1 MDIGALA
8 NVEGLTALAAAFM
21 LGLGGIGAAI
31 GMGLM
36 GGKFLE
42 GSSRQPE
49 LVPMLQGKMF
59 LLVGLIDAIP
69 IIGVGI
75 AMYFTFVDP
84 FSAKVIAQVAGAAH

>member
-1 MDIGALA
+1 MEALA
-8 NVEGLTALAAAFM
+8 NVEGLTAVAAALM

-75 AMYFTFVDP
+75 ALYLTFVDP
-84 FSAKVIAQVAGAAH
+84 FAGKVAAHLTGH

>member
-1 MDIGALA
+1 MDISALA
-8 NVEGLTALAAAFM
+8 SVEGLTAIAAGLM

-42 GSSRQPE
+42 SSARQPE

-75 AMYFTFVDP
+75 ALYLIFVDP
-84 FSAKVIAQVAGAAH
+84 FSGAVLAHAAG

>member
-8 NVEGLTALAAAFM
+8 NVEGLTAVAAAFM

-42 GSSRQPE
+42 GASRQPE

-84 FSAKVIAQVAGAAH
+84 FSAKVVAQAVGAAH

>member
-1 MDIGALA
+1 MEALA
-8 NVEGLTALAAAFM
+8 NVEGLTAVAAAQM

-42 GSSRQPE
+42 GASRQPE

-75 AMYFTFVDP
+75 AMYLTFVDP
-84 FSAKVIAQVAGAAH
+84 FSAKVADAIRAAAGH

>member
-1 MDIGALA
+1 MEALA
-8 NVEGLTALAAAFM
+8 NVEGLTAVAAALM

-49 LVPMLQGKMF
+49 LVK
-59 LLVGLIDAIP
+59 I
-69 IIGVGI
+69 
-75 AMYFTFVDP
+75 
-84 FSAKVIAQVAGAAH
+84 K